1 MYRTLIGNL
10 RLWTVIPNL
19 SSRNNLRTE
28 TGRNKNETESLI
40 GFYKFSVTVVEIS
53 SIKAKEDELMSLRD
67 SEENIV
73 RMLERTKQNVMNE
86 AKFAGT
92 RYCARLE
99 DRLLVDVK
107 RVNNWCDKEYA
118 VKYLEETLRT
128 YLGED
133 FSIVIEFE
141 SLSWGHVIDL
151 YVGWCNE
158 EDE

>member
-1 MYRTLIGNL
+1 MGNL
-10 RLWTVIPNL
+10 LGLIRQRVISTMIDKIKRLFSKQEPE
-19 SSRNNLRTE
+19 E
-28 TGRNKNETESLI
+28 TTKEPQKT
-40 GFYKFSVTVVEIS
+40 FYEEVVEIS
-53 SIKAKEDELMSLRD
+53 SIKAKEDELRSLRG

-141 SLSWGHVIDL
+141 SLSWEHVVDL

-158 EDE
+158 EDEY

>member
-1 MYRTLIGNL
+1 MGNL
-10 RLWTVIPNL
+10 LGLIRQRMISTMIDKIKRLFSKQEPEEVTQQQPQK
-19 SSRNNLRTE
+19 T
-28 TGRNKNETESLI
+28 
-40 GFYKFSVTVVEIS
+40 FYEEVVEIS
-53 SIKAKEDELMSLRD
+53 SNKIKEDELRLLRD
-67 SEENIV
+67 AEENIV